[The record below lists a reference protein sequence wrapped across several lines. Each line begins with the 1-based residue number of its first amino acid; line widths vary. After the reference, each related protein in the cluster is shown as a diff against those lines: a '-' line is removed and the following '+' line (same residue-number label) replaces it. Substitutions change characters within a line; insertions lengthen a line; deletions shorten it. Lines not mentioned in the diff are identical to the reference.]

1 MELLSMSYYEQEFTM
16 MKFVKKNCKRYLLQQ
31 SLPVAEKCR

>member
-16 MKFVKKNCKRYLLQQ
+16 MKFVKKIANVTYFNKHC
-31 SLPVAEKCR
+31 